1 MAAAANSGAEEP
13 STDRIETLG
22 YPDEVEDESSTMANA
37 MEGFKTARE
46 MAQDGHSREEIRTEL
61 KQGVDLQGAVLTVV
75 IAGATAFVGISVM
88 SSIGESMSL
97 TSGDMFYNSSVAL
110 QEGIQGFFTNLPT
123 VFIVLA
129 LVLVISYIT
138 LLRN

>member
-1 MAAAANSGAEEP
+1 MAAAAHSGAEDS
-13 STDRIETLG
+13 STDRFETLG
-22 YPDEVEDESSTMANA
+22 YPDEVDDESTMS
-37 MEGFKTARE
+37 E
-46 MAQDGHSREEIRTEL
+46 AQEAFTEAVAL
-61 KQGVDLQGAVLTVV
+61 KQEGKSFSETKQELQQGMDLQGAVLTVV

-97 TSGDMFYNSSVAL
+97 TEGDMFYNSSQAL

-138 LLRN
+138 ILRR